1 MIMTKSDFLKTY
13 KEVMGV
19 ELTWTGMLYGL
30 VAFAVFLVFCAL
42 GELF

>member
-1 MIMTKSDFLKTY
+1 MTKKEFLDGY

-19 ELTWTGMLYGL
+19 ELTWTGLLYGL
-30 VAFAVFLVFCAL
+30 VVVAAFLAFCAL

>member
-19 ELTWTGMLYGL
+19 ELTWTGLLYGL
-30 VAFAVFLVFCAL
+30 VAFAVFLAFCAL